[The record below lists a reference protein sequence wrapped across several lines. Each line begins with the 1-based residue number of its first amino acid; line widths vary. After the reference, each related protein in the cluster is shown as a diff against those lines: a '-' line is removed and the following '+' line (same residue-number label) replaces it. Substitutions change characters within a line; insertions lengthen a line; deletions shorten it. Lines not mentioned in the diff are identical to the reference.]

1 MKKHIKPLIICISIA
16 LAAAGLFFT
25 ASKHSDVGL
34 IASDIESLAKWE
46 CVSSS
51 STNTGHCSER
61 VDGNGDSC
69 VKATLFQV
77 KNCHGEIEL

>member
-51 STNTGHCSER
+51 VR
-61 VDGNGDSC
+61 VDGNGDSF
-69 VKATLFQV
+69 VKATWF
-77 KNCHGEIEL
+77 